1 MAVARTNTDPRLAE
15 RPHCGCC
22 MLSPSLAAATLLI
35 AAALD
40 TAAFAGVKKLPY
52 PEVKVT
58 ISEAYKP
65 DAAFEKMR
73 VAFADAVSKKNAAA
87 LSALVAPTFIWTVN
101 GQAADALDLG
111 RDAVHNF
118 KVVFGF
124 RALGK
129 DQDGGVENGP
139 LWDNLAAFAGDTTYY
154 AATDAGNLV
163 CGPLAADVA
172 DDKVYE
178 QARKKVE
185 TGDDGADWYFTLAE
199 TAVAKAPRDTGAPIA
214 KVGSVALPL
223 ISLYPP
229 GQEGQPT
236 PQTTHL
242 EVLLPS
248 GKPGFIPAAAAR
260 PLVTDRLCYARTPSG
275 DWKIASLDQTNE

>member
-1 MAVARTNTDPRLAE
+1 
-15 RPHCGCC
+15 

-35 AAALD
+35 TAALG
-40 TAAFAGVKKLPY
+40 TASFAGVKKVPY

-65 DAAFEKMR
+65 DAAFEKMQ
-73 VAFADAVSKKNAAA
+73 ATFADAVSKKDVAA
-87 LSALVAPTFIWTVN
+87 LSALVGPTFIWTVN
-101 GQAADALDLG
+101 GQTANAFDFG

-118 KVVFGF
+118 KVAFGF

-129 DQDGGVENGP
+129 DQDGSVENGP
-139 LWDNLAAFAGDTTYY
+139 LWDNLAVFAGETTHYD
-154 AATDAGNLV
+154 AATDAGKLV
-163 CGPLAADVA
+163 CGPLTADVA
-172 DDKVYE
+172 DEKVHE

-185 TGDDGADWYFTLAE
+185 TGDDGADWYFTVAE

-223 ISLYPP
+223 VSLYPP
-229 GQEGQPT
+229 GQAGQPT

-248 GKPGFIPAAAAR
+248 GKSGFIPAAAAR
-260 PLVTDRLCYARTPSG
+260 PLVTDRLCYARTPTG
-275 DWKIASLDQTNE
+275 DWKIASFDEAPNE

>member
-1 MAVARTNTDPRLAE
+1 MAVARTNADPRLAE
-15 RPHCGCC
+15 RRHCGCC
-22 MLSPSLAAATLLI
+22 MPSPSLAAATLLI
-35 AAALD
+35 AAALG
-40 TAAFAGVKKLPY
+40 TAAFAGVKRVPY

-65 DAAFEKMR
+65 DAAFEKMHA
-73 VAFADAVSKKNAAA
+73 AFADAVSKKDTAA
-87 LSALVAPTFIWTVN
+87 LSALVAPTFIWTLN
-101 GQAADALDLG
+101 GQTADALDLG

-118 KVVFGF
+118 KVAFGF

-129 DQDGGVENGP
+129 DQDGSVENGP

-163 CGPLAADVA
+163 CGPLASDVT
-172 DDKVYE
+172 DEKVYE

-185 TGDDGADWYFTLAE
+185 TGDDDVDWYFTLAE
-199 TAVAKAPRDTGAPIA
+199 TAVVKAPGDTGAPIA
-214 KVGSVALPL
+214 KVSSVALPL

-229 GQEGQPT
+229 RQEGQPT

-248 GKPGFIPAAAAR
+248 GKSGFIPAAAVR

-275 DWKIASLDQTNE
+275 VWKIASLDQAD